1 MHSIRF
7 ARTYYI
13 AAFILGAVI
22 ALLIVAPARSE
33 ESAYIAPAAFGT
45 LSADEPS
52 HVFFA
57 LEESDAALGASLG
70 K

>member
-33 ESAYIAPAAFGT
+33 EPAFLDHDAFDT
-45 LSADEPS
+45 IRADEPS
-52 HVFFA
+52 RVFSSSGNPMPHSA
-57 LEESDAALGASLG
+57 RL
-70 K
+70 